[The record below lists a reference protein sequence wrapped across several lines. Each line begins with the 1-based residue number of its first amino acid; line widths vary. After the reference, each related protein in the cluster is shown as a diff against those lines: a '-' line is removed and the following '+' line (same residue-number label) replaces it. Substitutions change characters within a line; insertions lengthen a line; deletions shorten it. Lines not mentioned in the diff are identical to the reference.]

1 MTLEA
6 FIKALTNQ
14 NTVVTVQ
21 DGNKQELIKFYAAGY
36 EQLLT
41 DLLSKNVENFTVTSA
56 QAVTVVLEAEISA

>member
-41 DLLSKNVENFTVTSA
+41 DLLSKNVENCVFSC
-56 QAVTVVLEAEISA
+56 L